1 MTHLHWLPRKV
12 TIAPARQRS
21 RPWHPWSVPWLTLG
35 PRSRHEARH
44 GHLHPVMAWGYNGS
58 GQLGDGTT
66 ISNDVPVPVKG
77 LETVKGISAGAEQS
91 LAYGP
96 LG

>member
-1 MTHLHWLPRKV
+1 
-12 TIAPARQRS
+12 
-21 RPWHPWSVPWLTLG
+21 
-35 PRSRHEARH
+35 
-44 GHLHPVMAWGYNGS
+44 MAWGYNGS

-91 LAYGP
+91 LA
-96 LG
+96 